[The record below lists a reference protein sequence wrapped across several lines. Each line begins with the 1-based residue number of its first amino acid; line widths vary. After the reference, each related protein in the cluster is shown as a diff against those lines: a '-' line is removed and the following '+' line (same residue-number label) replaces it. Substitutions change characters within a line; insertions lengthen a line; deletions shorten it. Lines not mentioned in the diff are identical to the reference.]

1 MTTDST
7 SAEGPLWLFLFFV
20 YAPQP
25 SATPDP
31 QLYQDMLEAV
41 RYENRMADLYEKQQA
56 EARARAAEKQ
66 RITSILKESGVS
78 EEIISKL

>member
-1 MTTDST
+1 
-7 SAEGPLWLFLFFV
+7 
-20 YAPQP
+20 
-25 SATPDP
+25 
-31 QLYQDMLEAV
+31 
-41 RYENRMADLYEKQQA
+41 MADLYEKQQA